1 MQNEKNVLRKKIL
14 MQRDALSSKKILE
27 NSSRIQKLLFA
38 LPEFQSASLIMF
50 YVSFRSEVET
60 RNMIK
65 EALKQGKQLAAPAPD
80 LKTKELQ
87 VFSFKSPSD
96 LIPGAHGILE
106 PQNQSSPIVKNTLE
120 LIIVPGCAFDEK
132 GFRLGYGAGYYDRLL
147 QETPTAVTIGLAF
160 DFQVL
165 PELAGIESFDQP
177 VSKIVTDKRVIDCQ
191 QSRLK

>member
-14 MQRDALSSKKILE
+14 MQRDALSSKEIFE

-65 EALKQGKQLAAPAPD
+65 EALKQGKQLAAPAAN

-87 VFSFKSPSD
+87 VFAFKSPSD
-96 LIPGAHGILE
+96 LTPGAHGILE

-120 LIIVPGCAFDEK
+120 LIIVPGCAFDKK
-132 GFRLGYGAGYYDRLL
+132 GFRLGYGAGYYDRFLR
-147 QETPTAVTIGLAF
+147 EVPSAKAIGIAF

-165 PELAGIESFDQP
+165 PKIAGIEPFDQP
-177 VSKIVTDKRVIDCQ
+177 VSKIVTEKRVINCR
-191 QSRLK
+191 QSHLR